1 MDRMALINV
10 LIAGVILW
18 CMVAVIAWI
27 IMS

>member
-1 MDRMALINV
+1 MDIMALINA

-18 CMVAVIAWI
+18 CMVGAIAWI